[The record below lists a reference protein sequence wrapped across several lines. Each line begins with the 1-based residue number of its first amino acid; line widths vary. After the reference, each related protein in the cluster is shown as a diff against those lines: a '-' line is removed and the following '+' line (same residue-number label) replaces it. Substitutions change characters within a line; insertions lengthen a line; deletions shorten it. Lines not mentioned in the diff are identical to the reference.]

1 LIHSGIP
8 SCCGIS
14 FGEYALMTNMDQSL
28 SALPDAAS
36 ERAKIPPLAF
46 VLTAS
51 IGVIGSNSLALG
63 PIAPEV
69 ASSLGTDV
77 PAVMTASA
85 AFGLGTAASAVL
97 LARLIDRHG
106 PHRMLALALLV
117 LAAGLAGSAAA
128 PSLAFLV
135 AAQLVVGI
143 AAGVALPAI
152 YTLASVIAPA
162 GRESETIG
170 LVLTGWT
177 LSMVAGVPL
186 SAAIADFAGWRV
198 VYVVVTAATLAAFAA
213 VRHAPAREGS
223 TGMATSPFA
232 ALGVRGVAPLLVA
245 CAAFM
250 AAFYGVYGYIG
261 DHLHAGLGLPVSAN
275 GLVAVSY
282 GLGFGAAAF
291 LDRLIDRFGAGRLLP
306 FIFLAVAG
314 VYLLIAAA
322 SGSYAA
328 MLAVVFLWGLANHF
342 GLNVLI
348 MRLTA
353 LDPARRGAIMGL
365 NSGVTYLALFVGT
378 LGFGAVYSAAT
389 FFVLPLAAAA
399 LMLAAAVSAALAPR

>member
-1 LIHSGIP
+1 
-8 SCCGIS
+8 
-14 FGEYALMTNMDQSL
+14 MTNIDQSVSS
-28 SALPDAAS
+28 SAD
-36 ERAKIPPLAF
+36 RAPIPPFAL

-63 PIAPEV
+63 PIAPQV
-69 ASSLGTDV
+69 SLSLGTGV

-85 AFGLGTAASAVL
+85 AFGLGTAASAVFL
-97 LARLIDRHG
+97 GRLIDRHG
-106 PHRMLALALLV
+106 PRRMLAAALLLLAGA
-117 LAAGLAGSAAA
+117 LAASAAA
-128 PSLAFLV
+128 PALPLLV

-143 AAGVALPAI
+143 ATGIALPAI

-186 SAAIADFAGWRV
+186 SAAIADYAGWRAVYLV
-198 VYVVVTAATLAAFAA
+198 VAGAALTACAA
-213 VRHAPAREGS
+213 VRRAAVRQAAAGH
-223 TGMATSPFA
+223 ATSPLA
-232 ALGVRGVAPLLVA
+232 ALGVPGATPLLIA

-250 AAFYGVYGYIG
+250 AAFYGVYAFIG
-261 DHLHAGLGLPVSAN
+261 DHLHGGLGLPLSAN
-275 GLVAVSY
+275 GPVAASY
-282 GLGFGAAAF
+282 GLGFGCAAF
-291 LDRLIDRFGAGRLLP
+291 LDRLIDRVGAARLLP
-306 FIFLAVAG
+306 LIFLCVAG
-314 VYLLIAAA
+314 VYIAMSAA
-322 SGSYAA
+322 SGSYPAL
-328 MLAVVFLWGLANHF
+328 LAVVFLWGLANHF

-378 LGFGAVYSAAT
+378 LGFGAVYAT
-389 FFVLPLAAAA
+389 DFYILPMAAAG
-399 LMLAAAVSAALAPR
+399 LMLAAAFSASRAPRHSSTQ

>member
-1 LIHSGIP
+1 MKF
-8 SCCGIS
+8 CN
-14 FGEYALMTNMDQSL
+14 YAPMTNIDQSI
-28 SALPDAAS
+28 PAAS
-36 ERAKIPPLAF
+36 VEKARIPPFAF

-51 IGVIGSNSLALG
+51 VGVIGSNSLALG

-69 ASSLGTDV
+69 AFSLGADV

-85 AFGLGTAASAVL
+85 AFGLGTATSAVFL
-97 LARLIDRHG
+97 GRLIDRHG
-106 PHRMLALALLV
+106 PRRMLTAALLI
-117 LAAGLAGSAAA
+117 LAAGLGISAMA
-128 PSLAFLV
+128 PALPLLV
-135 AAQLVVGI
+135 AAQLLVGVATGI
-143 AAGVALPAI
+143 ALPAI
-152 YTLASVIAPA
+152 YTLAAAIAPA

-186 SAAIADFAGWRV
+186 SAAVADFAGWRM
-198 VYVVVTAATLAAFAA
+198 VYVVVAAATLLALAA
-213 VRHAPAREGS
+213 VRLAKVREGS
-223 TGMATSPFA
+223 AGRATSPLA
-232 ALGVRGVAPLLVA
+232 ALGVRGVAPLLAA

-250 AAFYGVYGYIG
+250 AAFYGVYAYIG

-282 GLGFGAAAF
+282 GFGFGGAVF

-306 FIFLAVAG
+306 LIFLAVAG
-314 VYLLIAAA
+314 VYAAMAAA
-322 SGSYAA
+322 SGSYTA
-328 MLAVVFLWGLANHF
+328 MLAVVFLWGLVNHF

-348 MRLTA
+348 MRLTG

-378 LGFGAVYSAAT
+378 LGFGRAYAAAG
-389 FFVLPLAAAA
+389 FALLPLAAAG
-399 LMLAAAVSAALAPR
+399 LMLAAALAAALAPAAGTRTE

>member
-1 LIHSGIP
+1 MP
-8 SCCGIS
+8 FCN
-14 FGEYALMTNMDQSL
+14 YALMTNVDQSV
-28 SALPDAAS
+28 STVPAR
-36 ERAKIPPLAF
+36 ERIPALAF
-46 VLTAS
+46 VLTGC

-69 ASSLGTDV
+69 ARNLGTSV

-85 AFGLGTAASAVL
+85 VFGLGTAASAVF

-106 PHRMLALALLV
+106 PRRMLLAALLI
-117 LAAGLAGSAAA
+117 LAAGLASSAAA
-128 PSLAFLV
+128 PSLALLIAAHLVIGV
-135 AAQLVVGI
+135 AAGI
-143 AAGVALPAI
+143 AIPAI

-186 SAAIADFAGWRV
+186 SAAIADFAGWRTVYAV
-198 VYVVVTAATLAAFAA
+198 VAAATLIACVA
-213 VRHAPAREGS
+213 VRLTHVQDQPAGK
-223 TGMATSPFA
+223 TTSPLA
-232 ALGVRGVAPLLVA
+232 ALGVRGVGPLLTA

-250 AAFYGVYGYIG
+250 AAFYGVYAYVG

-282 GLGFGAAAF
+282 GIGFGAAAF

-306 FIFLAVAG
+306 LIFLAVAA
-314 VYLLIAAA
+314 VYVLMAGA
-322 SGSYAA
+322 SGSYPA

-365 NSGVTYLALFVGT
+365 NSGVTYLALFAGT
-378 LGFGAVYSAAT
+378 IGFGAVYAGSV
-389 FFVLPLAAAA
+389 FVILPLAAAG
-399 LMLAAAVSAALAPR
+399 LMVMAAVSAALARPAS

>member
-1 LIHSGIP
+1 MF
-8 SCCGIS
+8 CK
-14 FGEYALMTNMDQSL
+14 YAGMTNIDQSVSTL
-28 SALPDAAS
+28 SA
-36 ERAKIPPLAF
+36 ERARIPPFAF
-46 VLTAS
+46 VLTIC

-69 ASSLGTDV
+69 AESLGAPV

-85 AFGLGTAASAVL
+85 AFGIGTAASAVFL
-97 LARLIDRHG
+97 GRLIDRYG
-106 PHRMLALALLV
+106 PRRMLAVALLF
-117 LAAGLAGSAAA
+117 LATGLAGSAFA
-128 PSLAFLV
+128 PALTFLV
-135 AAQLVVGI
+135 VAQFIVGI

-152 YTLASVIAPA
+152 YTLASVIAPV

-186 SAAIADFAGWRV
+186 SAAIADFAGWRM
-198 VYVVVTAATLAAFAA
+198 VYVVVSAATLIACVA
-213 VRHAPAREGS
+213 VRF
-223 TGMATSPFA
+223 TGVRQDSRGKATSPLS
-232 ALGVRGVAPLLVA
+232 ALGVRGVAPLLVS

-250 AAFYGVYGYIG
+250 AAFYGVYAYIG
-261 DHLHAGLGLPVSAN
+261 DHLHATLGLPLSAN
-275 GLVAVSY
+275 GLIAASY
-282 GLGFGAAAF
+282 GLGFGGAVF

-306 FIFLAVAG
+306 VIFLAVGG
-314 VYLLIAAA
+314 VYLLMAVA
-322 SGSYAA
+322 SGSYPG

-365 NSGVTYLALFVGT
+365 NSGVTYLALFAGT
-378 LGFGAVYSAAT
+378 IGFGAAYAGTAFPILPSAA
-389 FFVLPLAAAA
+389 AG
-399 LMLAAAVSAALAPR
+399 LMLAAALAAALARR

>member
-1 LIHSGIP
+1 
-8 SCCGIS
+8 
-14 FGEYALMTNMDQSL
+14 MTNINQSTL
-28 SALPDAAS
+28 TISAD
-36 ERAKIPPLAF
+36 RARIPPFAF

-69 ASSLGTDV
+69 ARSLSTDV

-85 AFGLGTAASAVL
+85 AFGLGTAASAVFL
-97 LARLIDRHG
+97 GRLIDRHG
-106 PHRMLALALLV
+106 PRRMLTAALLL
-117 LAAGLAGSAAA
+117 LAVGIGISAAA
-128 PSLAFLV
+128 PALWLLV
-135 AAQLVVGI
+135 AAQLFVGI
-143 AAGVALPAI
+143 AAGIALPAI

-186 SAAIADFAGWRV
+186 SAAIADFAGWRT
-198 VYVVVTAATLAAFAA
+198 VYVAVAAATLIACAA
-213 VRHAPAREGS
+213 VRLAAVREHSG
-223 TGMATSPFA
+223 GKATSPLA
-232 ALGVRGVAPLLVA
+232 ALGVRGVVPLLAA

-250 AAFYGVYGYIG
+250 AAFYGVYAYIG
-261 DHLHAGLGLPVSAN
+261 DHLHAALGLPVSAN

-282 GLGFGAAAF
+282 GLGFGGAAF
-291 LDRLIDRFGAGRLLP
+291 LDRLIDRFDAGRLLP
-306 FIFLAVAG
+306 LIFLAVAA
-314 VYLLIAAA
+314 VYVSMAAA
-322 SGSYAA
+322 SGSYPA

-348 MRLTA
+348 IRLTA

-365 NSGVTYLALFVGT
+365 NSGVTYLALFAGT
-378 LGFGAVYSAAT
+378 LGFGAAYAETVFSI
-389 FFVLPLAAAA
+389 LPLAAAG
-399 LMLAAAVSAALAPR
+399 LMLAAALAAALAPRDCMSPAHQP